1 MSIYLRGEV
10 WYYLFYINGR
20 RYRGSTKTNNETE
33 ALRVE
38 ARKRVAAEQGE
49 SLRPKRVP
57 LVREF
62 VKPFEE
68 WLDKTTLA
76 PNTKSDYK
84 NGRRLILKTPLAGMR
99 MDLIT
104 ADDVET
110 MNFHESPHS
119 RNSAIRTVR
128 RMLGK
133 ARDWKL
139 VREVPRI
146 KTAKVYPRDRMI
158 SLDDEKRLL
167 AAAKRP
173 LDEVLTIM
181 LDSGMRNGEVTR
193 MRWENVHWDG
203 AFYFNPKGKTR
214 KARRHVPLSERV
226 ICLLKTIQQEQ
237 SRRQSAPGSSELRAP
252 VPREGWVFPSKKA
265 PSGHIE
271 LSGLEHGF
279 RTLARALGIPD
290 ELKLYCAR
298 HTFGTVAMAE
308 TRDPGL
314 VREVMGH
321 ESLSTTMGYLHPE
334 TAAIKAVID
343 RRNQQKLKQ
352 EKADEP
358 ATEPPKEE
366 KYVM

>member
-1 MSIYLRGEV
+1 M
-10 WYYLFYINGR
+10 
-20 RYRGSTKTNNETE
+20 
-33 ALRVE
+33 
-38 ARKRVAAEQGE
+38 
-49 SLRPKRVP
+49 
-57 LVREF
+57 
-62 VKPFEE
+62 KPFEE

-76 PNTKSDYK
+76 ANTKSDYK
-84 NGRRLILKTPLAGMR
+84 NGRHLILKTPLAGMQ

-119 RNSAIRTVR
+119 RNCAIRTLR

-158 SLDDEKRLL
+158 SLEDEKRLL
-167 AAAKRP
+167 GAAKRP
-173 LDEVLTIM
+173 LDQVLTIM

-193 MRWENVHWDG
+193 MRWENVDWDG

-214 KARRHVPLSERV
+214 NARRHVPLSERV
-226 ICLLKTIQQEQ
+226 IGLLRTIRQAQSREQ
-237 SRRQSAPGSSELRAP
+237 SASRESQ
-252 VPREGWVFPSKKA
+252 PREGWVFPSKKA

-279 RTLARALGIPD
+279 RKLARALGIPD

-343 RRNQQKLKQ
+343 RRNQQKVEQ
-352 EKADEP
+352 EKASDQVVQQE
-358 ATEPPKEE
+358 KEDN
-366 KYVM
+366 YVM

>member
-1 MSIYLRGEV
+1 MSIYPRGEV

-76 PNTKSDYK
+76 ANTKSDYK

-119 RNSAIRTVR
+119 RNCAIRTIR

-158 SLDDEKRLL
+158 SMEDEKRLL

-203 AFYFNPKGKTR
+203 ACYFNPKGKTR

-226 ICLLKTIQQEQ
+226 ISLLRTIQQEQ
-237 SRRQSAPGSSELRAP
+237 SRRHSALREPA
-252 VPREGWVFPSKKA
+252 PREGWVFPSKKA

-279 RTLARALGIPD
+279 RKLARALGIPD

-334 TAAIKAVID
+334 TATIKAVID
-343 RRNQQKLKQ
+343 RRNQQKLKP
-352 EKADEP
+352 EKSDEP
-358 ATEPPKEE
+358 VAEQPKEE
-366 KYVM
+366 RYVM

>member
-1 MSIYLRGEV
+1 MSIYQRGDV
-10 WYYLFYINGR
+10 WYYLFYIHGR
-20 RYRGSTKTNNETE
+20 RYRGSTKTNNEKE

-49 SLRPKRVP
+49 CLRPQRIP
-57 LVREF
+57 FLREF

-76 PNTKSDYK
+76 ANTKSDYK

-119 RNSAIRTVR
+119 RNCAIRTLR

-139 VREVPRI
+139 LREVPRV
-146 KTAKVYPRDRMI
+146 KTVKVFPRDRMI
-158 SLDDEKRLL
+158 SVEDEKRLL

-173 LDEVLTIM
+173 LQDVLAIM
-181 LDSGMRNGEVTR
+181 LDSGMRNGEVIR
-193 MRWENVHWDG
+193 MRWENVHWDS

-226 ICLLKTIQQEQ
+226 LALLRTIHEEQPKEQ
-237 SRRQSAPGSSELRAP
+237 SRMSK
-252 VPREGWVFPSKKA
+252 PREGWVFPSKKA
-265 PSGHIE
+265 PSGYIG
-271 LSGLEHGF
+271 LSGIEHRF
-279 RTLARALGIPD
+279 RKLARSLGLP
-290 ELKLYCAR
+290 EALKLYCAR

-321 ESLSTTMGYLHPE
+321 ESLTTTLGYLHPE

-343 RRNQQKLKQ
+343 RRNQQKLK
-352 EKADEP
+352 EP
-358 ATEPPKEE
+358 VVEEPGGEQATEE

>member
-1 MSIYLRGEV
+1 MSIYQRGDV
-10 WYYLFYINGR
+10 WYYLFYIHGR
-20 RYRGSTKTNNETE
+20 RYRGSTKTINEKE
-33 ALRVE
+33 AVRVE

-57 LVREF
+57 LLREF

-76 PNTKSDYK
+76 ANTKSDYK
-84 NGRRLILKTPLAGMR
+84 NGRRLILKTSLSGMR
-99 MDLIT
+99 MDQIT

-119 RNSAIRTVR
+119 RNCAIRTLR

-139 VREVPRI
+139 VREVPRV
-146 KTAKVYPRDRMI
+146 KTVKVFPRDRMV
-158 SLDDEKRLL
+158 SVEDERRLL

-173 LDEVLTIM
+173 LQDVLTIM
-181 LDSGMRNGEVTR
+181 LDSGMRNGEVIR
-193 MRWENVHWDG
+193 MRWENVHLDG

-226 ICLLKTIQQEQ
+226 IALLRTIQQEQ
-237 SRRQSAPGSSELRAP
+237 SQEQSKEQSKHPAK
-252 VPREGWVFPSKKA
+252 PREGWVFPSKKS
-265 PSGHIE
+265 PSGYIG
-271 LSGLEHGF
+271 LSGLEHRF
-279 RTLARALGIPD
+279 RKLARALEIPD
-290 ELKLYCAR
+290 ALKLYCAR

-321 ESLSTTMGYLHPE
+321 ESLTTTLGYLHPE

-343 RRNQQKLKQ
+343 RRNQQKLKDAVAEAQ
-352 EKADEP
+352 GGEP
-358 ATEPPKEE
+358 RIEE

>member
-20 RYRGSTKTNNETE
+20 RYRGSTKTDNEKE

-38 ARKRVAAEQGE
+38 ARKRVAAEQGQ
-49 SLRPKRVP
+49 SLRPQRVP
-57 LVREF
+57 LLREF

-76 PNTKSDYK
+76 ANTKSDYR

-110 MNFHESPHS
+110 TNFHESPHS

-139 VREVPRI
+139 LREVPRI
-146 KTAKVYPRDRMI
+146 KTVKVFPRDRMI
-158 SLDDEKRLL
+158 SVDDEKRLL

-173 LDEVLTIM
+173 LNDVLTIM

-193 MRWENVHWDG
+193 MRWENIDWNS

-226 ICLLKTIQQEQ
+226 IALLRNIQQEQ
-237 SRRQSAPGSSELRAP
+237 SKEQSKQPSKG
-252 VPREGWVFPSKKA
+252 REGWVFPSKKS
-265 PSGHIE
+265 PSGYIG
-271 LSGLEHGF
+271 LSGLEHRF
-279 RTLARALGIPD
+279 RKLARTLGIPD
-290 ELKLYCAR
+290 ALKLYCAR

-308 TRDPGL
+308 TKDPGL

-321 ESLSTTMGYLHPE
+321 ESLTTTLGYLHPE

-343 RRNQQKLKQ
+343 RRNQQKLK
-352 EKADEP
+352 DE
-358 ATEPPKEE
+358 AVEE
-366 KYVM
+366 QRSGGQLIQGKYVM

>member
-1 MSIYLRGEV
+1 MSIYLRGDV
-10 WYYLFYINGR
+10 WYYLFYVSGR
-20 RYRGSTKTNNETE
+20 RYRGSTKTKNEKE

-49 SLRPKRVP
+49 SLRPPRVP
-57 LVREF
+57 LLREF

-76 PNTKSDYK
+76 VNTKSDYK
-84 NGRRLILKTPLAGMR
+84 NGRRLILKTPLSGMR
-99 MDLIT
+99 MDRIT

-110 MNFHESPHS
+110 MSFHESPHS
-119 RNSAIRTVR
+119 RNCAIRTLR

-133 ARDWKL
+133 ARDWKVL
-139 VREVPRI
+139 REVPRI
-146 KTAKVYPRDRMI
+146 KTVKVFPRDRMI
-158 SLDDEKRLL
+158 SLEDEKRLL
-167 AAAKRP
+167 AASKRP
-173 LDEVLTIM
+173 LKDVLTIM
-181 LDSGMRNGEVTR
+181 LDSGMRNGEVIR
-193 MRWENVHWDG
+193 MRWENIDWDG

-226 ICLLKTIQQEQ
+226 IALLRTIHEEQ
-237 SRRQSAPGSSELRAP
+237 SEEHSKQPSQLS
-252 VPREGWVFPSKKA
+252 EGWVFPSKKS
-265 PSGHIE
+265 PSGYIG
-271 LSGLEHGF
+271 LSALEHGF
-279 RTLARALGIPD
+279 RRLSRALGIPD
-290 ELKLYCAR
+290 ALKLYCAR

-321 ESLSTTMGYLHPE
+321 ESLTTTLGYLHPE

-343 RRNQQKLKQ
+343 RRNREKLKDTEV
-352 EKADEP
+352 EKQAGEQLI
-358 ATEPPKEE
+358 EQ

>member
-20 RYRGSTKTNNETE
+20 RYRGSTKSKNQKE
-33 ALRVE
+33 AERVE

-57 LVREF
+57 LLREF
-62 VKPFEE
+62 VKLFEE

-76 PNTKSDYK
+76 ANTKSDYK

-119 RNSAIRTVR
+119 RNCAIRTLR

-139 VREVPRI
+139 LREVPRI
-146 KTAKVYPRDRMI
+146 KTVKVFPRDRMI
-158 SLDDEKRLL
+158 SVEDEKRLL

-173 LDEVLTIM
+173 LQDVLTIM
-181 LDSGMRNGEVTR
+181 LDSGMRNGEVIR
-193 MRWENVHWDG
+193 MRWENIYWDS

-226 ICLLKTIQQEQ
+226 IALLRNIQQEQ
-237 SRRQSAPGSSELRAP
+237 SKEQPKQHSK
-252 VPREGWVFPSKKA
+252 PREGWVFPSKKA
-265 PSGHIE
+265 PSGHIG
-271 LSGLEHGF
+271 LSGLEHRF
-279 RTLARALGIPD
+279 RKLARALEIPD
-290 ELKLYCAR
+290 ALKLYCAR

-321 ESLSTTMGYLHPE
+321 ESLTTTLGYLHPE

-343 RRNQQKLKQ
+343 RRNQQKLKDGVVQ
-352 EKADEP
+352 QPVAEQRI
-358 ATEPPKEE
+358 KEE
-366 KYVM
+366 YVM

>member
-1 MSIYLRGEV
+1 
-10 WYYLFYINGR
+10 
-20 RYRGSTKTNNETE
+20 
-33 ALRVE
+33 
-38 ARKRVAAEQGE
+38 
-49 SLRPKRVP
+49 LRPKRVP
-57 LVREF
+57 LLREF

-76 PNTKSDYK
+76 ANTKSDYK
-84 NGRRLILKTPLAGMR
+84 NGRRLILKTPLSGIR

-110 MNFHESPHS
+110 MNFHQSPHS
-119 RNSAIRTVR
+119 RNCAIRTLR

-139 VREVPRI
+139 VREVPRV
-146 KTAKVYPRDRMI
+146 KTVKVFPRDRMI
-158 SLDDEKRLL
+158 SVEDEKRLL
-167 AAAKRP
+167 RAAKRP
-173 LDEVLTIM
+173 LEDVLTIM

-193 MRWENVHWDG
+193 MRWENVDWDG

-226 ICLLKTIQQEQ
+226 IALLRNIQQEQ
-237 SRRQSAPGSSELRAP
+237 SNGPSKPS
-252 VPREGWVFPSKKA
+252 EGWVFPSKKA
-265 PSGHIE
+265 PSGYIG
-271 LSGLEHGF
+271 LSGLEHRF
-279 RTLARALGIPD
+279 RKIARVLGIPD
-290 ELKLYCAR
+290 ALKLYCAR

-321 ESLSTTMGYLHPE
+321 ESLTTTMGYLHPE

-343 RRNQQKLKQ
+343 RRNEQKLK
-352 EKADEP
+352 P
-358 ATEPPKEE
+358 AVVQPEAGGEGME
-366 KYVM
+366 GKYVM

>member
-1 MSIYLRGEV
+1 MSIYQRGDV

-20 RYRGSTKTNNETE
+20 RYRGSTKTNNENE

-76 PNTKSDYK
+76 ANTKSDYK
-84 NGRRLILKTPLAGMR
+84 NGRRLILNTPIARMR

-119 RNSAIRTVR
+119 RNCAIRTLR

-139 VREVPRI
+139 LREVPRI
-146 KTAKVYPRDRMI
+146 KTVKVLPRDRMI
-158 SLDDEKRLL
+158 SLEDEKRLL

-173 LDEVLTIM
+173 LQDVLTIM
-181 LDSGMRNGEVTR
+181 LDSGMRNGEVIR
-193 MRWENVHWDG
+193 MRWEDIHWDS

-226 ICLLKTIQQEQ
+226 IALLRTIQQEQ
-237 SRRQSAPGSSELRAP
+237 SKALKQPST
-252 VPREGWVFPSKKA
+252 PREGWVFPSKKS
-265 PSGHIE
+265 PSGYIG
-271 LSGLEHGF
+271 LSGLEHRF
-279 RTLARALGIPD
+279 RTLARTLGIPD
-290 ELKLYCAR
+290 ALKLYCAR

-321 ESLSTTMGYLHPE
+321 ESLTTTLGYLHPE

-343 RRNQQKLKQ
+343 RRNRQKVKDEEVK
-352 EKADEP
+352 EKGGEQLIQA
-358 ATEPPKEE
+358 